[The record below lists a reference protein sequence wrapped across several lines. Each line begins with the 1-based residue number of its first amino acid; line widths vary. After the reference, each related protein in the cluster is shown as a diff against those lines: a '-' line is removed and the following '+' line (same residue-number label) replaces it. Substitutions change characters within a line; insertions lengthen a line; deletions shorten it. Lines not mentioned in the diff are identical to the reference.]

1 MRIFN
6 NFDTEL
12 KSKEYKEA
20 VNTHWKENVILVER
34 YISYWIFKWILPIIR
49 FSIWMSIYSYWVF
62 NSFSMSTTFGWI
74 LLSIG
79 VIGCMFFL
87 YYLLNTYIEYKMDF
101 TIITKD
107 WINTYKQMWIF
118 NSQFKNLP
126 SSKIRSIQASRQG
139 IFGNIF
145 WYWYVEFL
153 TDGSLSS
160 LDKTWR
166 HQAWKTKLKHVSK
179 PNELRK
185 RVNNLCI
192 WVDKNWKWD

>member
-12 KSKEYKEA
+12 KSKEYREA
-20 VNTHWKENVILVER
+20 VNSHWKENVILVER
-34 YISYWIFKWILPIIR
+34 YISYWIFKGILPTIR
-49 FSIWMSIYSYWVF
+49 FLIGISIYSYWVF
-62 NSFSMSTTFGWI
+62 YAFSMNSTFGFV
-74 LLSIG
+74 LLTIAIISSL
-79 VIGCMFFL
+79 FFL

-126 SSKIRSIQASRQG
+126 SSKIRSIQASREWIFWN
-139 IFGNIF
+139 IFG
-145 WYWYVEFL
+145 YWYVEFL

-179 PNELRK
+179 PNDLRK
-185 RVNNLCI
+185 KVNNLCI
-192 WVDKNWKWD
+192 GIDKNWKSD